1 MKYPCK
7 MQIKSLNVYMRYKPL
22 GSQI

>member
-1 MKYPCK
+1 

-22 GSQI
+22 GSQV